1 MPSVDETSSRAGK
14 PAPGNSTKEILLEYR
29 ALVVSRAQAASVTA
43 SIAEAMLD
51 QAVALKEHSE
61 ATIASC
67 QDLLAKLDS
76 ELELLSSIG
85 TTIADDDVAW

>member
-1 MPSVDETSSRAGK
+1 M
-14 PAPGNSTKEILLEYR
+14 
-29 ALVVSRAQAASVTA
+29 VSRAQAASVTA